1 MGSLDGKVAFITGGA
16 RGQGRSHAQLLAEQG
31 ADIVTIDVLGDLET
45 VAYRGATQA
54 DLNETVALVEKTG
67 QQIVT
72 SQGDV
77 RNQADVDAA
86 VAAGLERFGHL
97 DIVVANAGIT
107 TLGLTWELTDEAW
120 RTMLDINLTG
130 VFHTVKAVIPTMI
143 AAGRGGSILMTGSCA
158 IGIQHLGH
166 YSAAKNGVVGLMK
179 SLAAELAPH
188 KIRVNVVHPTTVGT
202 EMFLNDASYRVFRPD
217 LENPTQEDLVE
228 VMTSMNKLGVPWIEP
243 IDVSNA
249 VLWLASDASR
259 YVTGTALEVDA
270 GTLLR

>member
-1 MGSLDGKVAFITGGA
+1 VGSLDGKVAFITGGA

-45 VAYRGATQA
+45 VAYSGATQA
-54 DLNETVALVEKTG
+54 DLDETVALVEKTG
-67 QQIVT
+67 RGIVT
-72 SQGDV
+72 LQGDV
-77 RNQADVDAA
+77 REQADVDAA

-107 TLGLTWELTDEAW
+107 TLGLTWELSEEAW

-130 VFHTVKAVIPTMI
+130 VFHTVKAVIPSMI
-143 AAGRGGSILMTGSCA
+143 AAGRGGSMVLIGSCA
-158 IGIQHLGH
+158 VGVQHLAH
-166 YSAAKNGVVGLMK
+166 YSAAKNGVVGLMR

-202 EMFLNDASYRVFRPD
+202 EMFLNEASYRVFRPD

-243 IDVSNA
+243 IDISNA
-249 VLWLASDASR
+249 VLWLASDTAR
-259 YVTGTALEVDA
+259 YVTGTAVAVDA
-270 GTLLR
+270 GGLLR

>member
-1 MGSLDGKVAFITGGA
+1 MGSLNGKVAFITGGA

-31 ADIVTIDVLGDLET
+31 ADIVIIDVLSDLET
-45 VAYRGATQA
+45 VAYSGATQA
-54 DLNETVALVEKTG
+54 DLDETVALVEKTG
-67 QQIVT
+67 REIVT

-107 TLGLTWELTDEAW
+107 TLGLTWELSDEAW

-143 AAGRGGSILMTGSCA
+143 EARRGGAIVMTGSCA
-158 IGIQHLGH
+158 VGMQHLGH

-179 SLAAELAPH
+179 SLAAELAAH

-259 YVTGTALEVDA
+259 YVTGTEVEVDA